1 MSAVLGSSTKPVYV
15 RLLNEGTTVYRP
27 VEVVTVDGGAVKL
40 IAPPGFDSEDE
51 AWEFKPGSIV
61 LLKEQILE
69 GKEALVAYAL
79 RDRANS

>member
-27 VEVVTVDGGAVKL
+27 VKVATVEGGAVKL

-51 AWEFKPGSIV
+51 EWEFRPGSIV

-69 GKEALVAYAL
+69 GKEVLIAVSLV
-79 RDRANS
+79 RDTL